1 MKKAFTLENFDIDK
15 KLNDTDMELLKRE
28 LCLDD
33 SGKHWFLSYKIYS
46 FQLHNLNFY
55 AKC

>member
-1 MKKAFTLENFDIDK
+1 MKKAFILENFDIDK

-33 SGKHWFLSYKIYS
+33 SGKHWFMSYKVYL